1 MKCRDGM
8 TSELMECMR
17 EHTWIL
23 RQRVRRLNQKRRRET
38 LKKQNLGLTPQ
49 DRQVTCFIF
58 EVSASMTA
66 AVLWVVNKIPATL
79 KDMPS
84 RSDIEKVIGQ
94 WTATTSA
101 SMRLAWEDPLTP
113 TQCKVRQRAHE
124 FIAEANLFA
133 WVTRQNA
140 KGVAPSSRLMVM
152 QLNQDWPWNATHHVH
167 HLPNTLLSGTEF
179 WKRQWAKRFRDRWG
193 MKIGRLPL
201 APEIFPLEIT
211 KTRR

>member
-1 MKCRDGM
+1 
-8 TSELMECMR
+8 MR

-38 LKKQNLGLTPQ
+38 LKKQNLGLIPQ
-49 DRQVTCFIF
+49 ERQVTCFIF

-66 AVLWVVNKIPATL
+66 AVLWVVNKNPATL

-84 RSDIEKVIGQ
+84 RSDVEKVIEQ
-94 WTATTSA
+94 WMATTSA

-140 KGVAPSSRLMVM
+140 KGVAPSSRLMVI

-179 WKRQWAKRFRDRWG
+179 WKRKWAQRSRDRWG

-201 APEIFPLEIT
+201 APEIFPLEIK